1 LDGCVFVN
9 PMGGYEYLSYD
20 FSNWSV
26 GILDGF
32 VATRE
37 HVGVKA

>member
-20 FSNWSV
+20 FSNR
-26 GILDGF
+26 F
-32 VATRE
+32 VATFE
-37 HVGVKA
+37 HVGVKT